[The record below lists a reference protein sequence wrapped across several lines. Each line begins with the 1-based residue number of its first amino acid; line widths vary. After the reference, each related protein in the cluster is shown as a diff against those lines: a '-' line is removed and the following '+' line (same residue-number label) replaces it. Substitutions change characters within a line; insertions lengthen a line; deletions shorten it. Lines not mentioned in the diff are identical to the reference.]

1 MGHRSLDTGGNAG
14 GSVGKLNVQS
24 SEVSLGWGVEGIAGS
39 QQFHMWETWA
49 EVERVGVAPGPQFT
63 GQREAW
69 MVNQPEASSLSK
81 PCF

>member
-1 MGHRSLDTGGNAG
+1 M
-14 GSVGKLNVQS
+14 
-24 SEVSLGWGVEGIAGS
+24 EGIAGS